1 MSARESHENQKPKA
15 AGPQARLMSLSSRL
29 MDVVGVLSG
38 TPRVLRLVWDANRG
52 FAAALVGLTAIQA
65 LEPVAQVW
73 ITKLIVDAVVSAV
86 QAPPPTGG
94 PDMTSS
100 LLVASSAHVMGL
112 VALLAIVRIIGN
124 LAEPAGRFV
133 SLQLADHLTRDLNS
147 RILRKANSLV
157 DISFFENPRFYDLL
171 QRAENQASYRPI
183 AMLEQLANLL
193 RHLIGIL
200 SMLLVLVTLHALL
213 AVAVITLALPHL
225 FLQFRHQ
232 RQNWALTNFQVP
244 EVRRMRYISGLLT
257 GNLSAKEVRLFGL
270 GDYLLGQYL
279 GTFEAFHQ
287 RFRTLRLAQWRWN
300 TLLAVASAVG
310 ASLVYAYIVNEAL
323 AGRITI
329 GDLLLYTGAVGQVQ
343 LSLWA
348 MIWSLAALYEANLF
362 GRDLF
367 DFLSLPPPMSRL
379 PSGIARPIPS
389 PLRAGVEFRHVSFRY
404 PGTNRYVLRD
414 VSFTI
419 RPQQTVALVGENGAG
434 KSTLVKLITRL
445 YDPTEG
451 RILVDGWDLRDYDLD
466 GWRRQIG
473 VIFQDFGTYHLTAGE
488 NIGIGDVNRVSDL
501 TAVRMAAE
509 LGGAA
514 SVVTRLPQGYETPL
528 IRWISANDDG
538 LELSGGEWQRI
549 ALARAFMRIIPEDP
563 SDSPRSNGHASN
575 GYSAT
580 APDLSGAELLILDEP
595 TSALDA
601 ETESDVYRNFE
612 QLTRGRAGLLISHRF
627 AAVKMADIILVLKD
641 GCIAEQGTH
650 DELMRRG
657 GRYAG
662 LYTMQA
668 ERYQS

>member
-1 MSARESHENQKPKA
+1 MLAE
-15 AGPQARLMSLSSRL
+15 
-29 MDVVGVLSG
+29 

-73 ITKLIVDAVVSAV
+73 ITKLIVDNVVSAL
-86 QAPPPTGG
+86 QAPPTTAET
-94 PDMTSS
+94 DTRSAI
-100 LLVASSAHVMGL
+100 LTASGAPVMGF
-112 VALLAIVRIIGN
+112 VALLALVKILGSVM
-124 LAEPAGRFV
+124 EPAGRFV

-147 RILRKANSLV
+147 RILHKANSLV
-157 DISFFENPRFYDLL
+157 DVSFFENPRFYDFL

-193 RHLIGIL
+193 RNLIGIS
-200 SMLLVLVTLHALL
+200 SMLLVLATLHVLL
-213 AVAVITLALPHL
+213 AVAVISLALPHL

-257 GNLSAKEVRLFGL
+257 GNLPAKEVRLFGL

-287 RFRTLRLAQWRWN
+287 RYRTLRLAQWRWN
-300 TLLAVASAVG
+300 TLLAVASAG
-310 ASLVYAYIVNEAL
+310 GTSFVYAYIVIQAL
-323 AGRITI
+323 LGRITI
-329 GDLLLYTGAVGQVQ
+329 GELLLYTGAVAQVQ

-367 DFLSLPPPMSRL
+367 DFLSLPLPMSPL
-379 PSGIARPIPS
+379 PPGIACPVPS
-389 PLRAGVEFRHVSFRY
+389 PWRAGVEFRQVSFRY
-404 PGTNRYVLRD
+404 PGTGRYVLRD

-419 RPQQTVALVGENGAG
+419 HPQQTVALVGENGAG
-434 KSTLVKLITRL
+434 KSTLVKLLTRL

-451 RILVDGWDLRDYDLD
+451 RILVDGLDLRDYDLEA
-466 GWRRQIG
+466 WRRQIG

-488 NIGIGDVNRVSDL
+488 NIGIGDVDRVSDPA
-501 TAVRMAAE
+501 AVRLAAE
-509 LGGAA
+509 RGGAA
-514 SVVTRLPQGYETPL
+514 SVITRLPNGYDTPL
-528 IRWISANDDG
+528 IRWVSGTDDG
-538 LELSGGEWQRI
+538 FELSGGEWQRI
-549 ALARAFMRIIPEDP
+549 ALARAFMRITPEDHADC
-563 SDSPRSNGHASN
+563 SHSIEHSSNGASP
-575 GYSAT
+575 T
-580 APDLSGAELLILDEP
+580 TPDPSGAQLLILDEP

-601 ETESDVYRNFE
+601 ETESDIYRNFQ
-612 QLTRGRAGLLISHRF
+612 QLTRGRAALLISHRF
-627 AAVKMADIILVLKD
+627 AAVKMVDMILVLKD
-641 GCIAEQGTH
+641 GSIVEQGTH
-650 DELMRRG
+650 DELMRLG

-668 ERYQS
+668 ERYRS